1 MRYTDDFEG
10 RSRSETNAPWE
21 ISPRQAWREQF
32 FHREVDPLAQEE
44 RDSAARRKAAAK
56 RRAEAEADRAQRE
69 EAHEA
74 EQAQRKETHA
84 AFQAQREEAHKAAQ
98 AKRREA
104 HAAAQ
109 ARRKESHA
117 AAQAQHEELPAA
129 DQTPPGPNPE
139 AEPPRPPAVPVP
151 EDDLFDEEDDDEEKP
166 AKKKHHVLFWV
177 LLVALIVVGTETVIK
192 VVQTFSGISTGVYYD
207 DGDSDFFYYY
217 SEGDE
222 DSEEAEEQTYELP
235 AYTGDSSDLSI
246 TLVSSEGKTALTY
259 QELYA
264 QCLPYMVSIT
274 VTAGTTGGTGSG
286 IILAED
292 GYILTC
298 NHVVAD
304 SATCTVLTYDDV
316 SYTATLVGSD
326 AQTDLAVL
334 KIEATGLTP
343 AEFGDSDE
351 LQVGDE
357 ALVIG
362 DPLGSNFRGS
372 LTNGIISG
380 VNRSVSSNGYAMTLI
395 QTTAAVNS
403 GNSGGALFNIYGQV
417 VGVVNLKMVTSSS
430 SSSSATV
437 EGMGMAVPSTTV
449 ESIVSQLAN
458 DGAVHRAALG
468 ISCTSISEATSAIT
482 GIPEGLMVQYI
493 YDASDCAAQGI
504 QLYDLITAANG
515 TPVSTVQEF
524 KEVIADLEIGD
535 TVTLTVYRDVNQSA
549 DEEDGADSSVAAE
562 SEAASEYEYDYQYY
576 GEITV
581 TLIDSLLME

>member
-1 MRYTDDFEG
+1 
-10 RSRSETNAPWE
+10 
-21 ISPRQAWREQF
+21 
-32 FHREVDPLAQEE
+32 
-44 RDSAARRKAAAK
+44 
-56 RRAEAEADRAQRE
+56 
-69 EAHEA
+69 
-74 EQAQRKETHA
+74 
-84 AFQAQREEAHKAAQ
+84 
-98 AKRREA
+98 
-104 HAAAQ
+104 
-109 ARRKESHA
+109 
-117 AAQAQHEELPAA
+117 
-129 DQTPPGPNPE
+129 PGPNPE
-139 AEPPRPPAVPVP
+139 AKPPRPPAVPIP
-151 EDDLFDEEDDDEEKP
+151 EDELFDEEDDEEAP
-166 AKKKHHVLFWV
+166 SKKKHHILFWV

-192 VVQTFSGISTGVYYD
+192 VVQTFSGISTSVYYD
-207 DGDSDFFYYY
+207 DGDNDFFYYY

-222 DSEEAEEQTYELP
+222 DSSEEEQSYELP

-246 TLVSSEGKTALTY
+246 TLASSEGKTALTY

-264 QCLPYMVSIT
+264 KCLPYMVSIT

-286 IILAED
+286 IILTED

-316 SYTATLVGSD
+316 AYAATLVGSD
-326 AQTDLAVL
+326 EQTDLAVL

-343 AEFGDSDE
+343 AEFGNSDE

-380 VNRSVSSNGYAMTLI
+380 VNRSVTSNGYAMTLI

-449 ESIVSQLAN
+449 ENIVSQLAN
-458 DGAVHRAALG
+458 DGTVHRPALG
-468 ISCTSISEATSAIT
+468 ISCRSISEATSAIT
-482 GIPEGLMVQYI
+482 GVPEGLMVQYI

-515 TPVSTVQEF
+515 IPVSTVQEF
-524 KEVIADLEIGD
+524 KEVIADLGIGD
-535 TVTLTVYRDVNQSA
+535 TVTLTIYRDLNLSA
-549 DEEDGADSSVAAE
+549 EEDGEDAADSSVAAE